1 MGLGYPGTSLAST
14 SAARGAEFRRSPR
27 RDVVDFGRYSISSPQ
42 PEGGPDLDNA
52 VSTLVARAFPS
63 SRAGAPKYWLR
74 RVHVITLAEVFD
86 NYKND
91 WGFET
96 IYDAWREGRVVI
108 KKRAA
113 MRGCAG
119 GRRKK

>member
-1 MGLGYPGTSLAST
+1 M
-14 SAARGAEFRRSPR
+14 
-27 RDVVDFGRYSISSPQ
+27 
-42 PEGGPDLDNA
+42 DNA

-63 SRAGAPKYWLR
+63 SRAGAPKHWLR

-91 WGFET
+91 AEFET
-96 IYDAWREGRVVI
+96 IYDAWLDGRVVI

-113 MRGCAG
+113 MRGIVG
-119 GRRKK
+119 GKRRKK